1 MKRFLFIFL
10 IFETIYF
17 TAQTK
22 REQIEILKFRVDSLN
37 TKLLSERFSNSK
49 EKHELDSV
57 IFNLESQI
65 SSMNSKLKDLNDE
78 LNLQKQKF
86 NLLQNQFI
94 AKTDS
99 IKVLLENLFNTHNEL
114 DLQKQKFNIL
124 QNQFIAK
131 TDSVKILLENLFNT
145 QNPESIIE
153 DCWKNIDEVDT
164 LILENKNLLIYPISS
179 SEFNSFTLAP
189 SENNKKID
197 KNIQSNKLFTKCTFR
212 NGLSKTYRN
221 NHSKDAYGNTTD
233 QYLNYSVVSLETIDY
248 YFMEIRFYEGG
259 DYLLIDKENGN
270 EIPIGSEPFF
280 SNNKKHFACGFM
292 NCYVGNSGEFQ
303 IFDVKENGKVK
314 LIETKFNFD
323 WQPFQLK
330 WNFKDEL
337 LIEKGKCG
345 CDQKKYGKLIIK

>member
-17 TAQTK
+17 TAQSK

-37 TKLLSERFSNSK
+37 TKLSK

-65 SSMNSKLKDLNDE
+65 ISMNSKLKDLNDE

-99 IKVLLENLFNTHNEL
+99 IKVLLEKLYNTHNEL
-114 DLQKQKFNIL
+114 DLQKQKFNLL
-124 QNQFIAK
+124 QNQFIVK
-131 TDSVKILLENLFNT
+131 TDSVKILLENFFNT

-153 DCWKNIDEVDT
+153 DFCKNIDEVDT

-179 SEFNSFTLAP
+179 SEFKRVTDNTA
-189 SENNKKID
+189 ENNKKID
-197 KNIQSNKLFTKCTFR
+197 KNIQSNKLFIKCTFR

-221 NHSKDAYGNTTD
+221 NLSNNGN
-233 QYLNYSVVSLETIDY
+233 YVNYSVVSLETIDY
-248 YFMEIRFYEGG
+248 YFMETRFYEGG
-259 DYLLIDKENGN
+259 YYLLIDKENGN
-270 EIPIGSEPFF
+270 EIPIGSEPYF
-280 SNNKKHFACGFM
+280 SNNKKYFVCGFL
-292 NCYVGNSGEFQ
+292 NCYGGNSGEFQ

-314 LIETKFNFD
+314 LIETKYNCD
-323 WQPFQLK
+323 WCPSQLK

>member
-10 IFETIYF
+10 IFESIYF

-37 TKLLSERFSNSK
+37 TKLLSEGFSNSK
-49 EKHELDSV
+49 EKYELDSV
-57 IFNLESQI
+57 IFNLER
-65 SSMNSKLKDLNDE
+65 E
-78 LNLQKQKF
+78 LIN
-86 NLLQNQFI
+86 
-94 AKTDS
+94 
-99 IKVLLENLFNTHNEL
+99 
-114 DLQKQKFNIL
+114 
-124 QNQFIAK
+124 
-131 TDSVKILLENLFNT
+131 
-145 QNPESIIE
+145 E
-153 DCWKNIDEVDT
+153 DCWKDT

-179 SEFNSFTLAP
+179 SEFNSVSHTTA
-189 SENNKKID
+189 ENNKKID
-197 KNIQSNKLFTKCTFR
+197 KNIQSNKLFIKCTFR

-248 YFMEIRFYEGG
+248 YFMDIQLYEGPD

-292 NCYVGNSGEFQ
+292 NCYGGNSGEFQ

-330 WNFKDEL
+330 WNFKNEL

-345 CDQKKYGKLIIK
+345 CDQNKYGKLIIK

>member
-1 MKRFLFIFL
+1 MKRFLFIFI
-10 IFETIYF
+10 IFKTIYF

-65 SSMNSKLKDLNDE
+65 SSMNTKIKDLNDE
-78 LNLQKQKF
+78 LNLQKHNF

-114 DLQKQKFNIL
+114 DLQKQKFNLL

-153 DCWKNIDEVDT
+153 DYCKNIDEVDT

-179 SEFNSFTLAP
+179 SEFISFTLTPA
-189 SENNKKID
+189 ENNKKID

-212 NGLSKTYRN
+212 NGLSKTYKN
-221 NHSKDAYGNTTD
+221 NLSNIDNYV
-233 QYLNYSVVSLETIDY
+233 NYSVVSLETIDY
-248 YFMEIRFYEGG
+248 YFMETRFYEGG
-259 DYLLIDKENGN
+259 YYLLIDKENGN
-270 EIPIGSEPFF
+270 EIPIGSEPYF
-280 SNNKKHFACGFM
+280 SNNKKYFVCGFL
-292 NCYVGNSGEFQ
+292 NCYGGNSGEFQ

-314 LIETKFNFD
+314 LIETKYNCD
-323 WQPFQLK
+323 WCPSQLK

>member
-1 MKRFLFIFL
+1 MKRFLFIFF
-10 IFETIYF
+10 IFNTIYF

-65 SSMNSKLKDLNDE
+65 ISMNSKLKDLNDE

-99 IKVLLENLFNTHNEL
+99 IKVLLEKLYNTHNEL
-114 DLQKQKFNIL
+114 DLQKQKFNLL

-153 DCWKNIDEVDT
+153 DFCKNIDEVDT

-179 SEFNSFTLAP
+179 SEFNSVTDNTA
-189 SENNKKID
+189 ENNKKID
-197 KNIQSNKLFTKCTFR
+197 KNIQSNKLFIKCTFR

-221 NHSKDAYGNTTD
+221 NLSNNGN
-233 QYLNYSVVSLETIDY
+233 YVNYSVVSLETIDY
-248 YFMEIRFYEGG
+248 YFMETRFYEGG

-270 EIPIGSEPFF
+270 EIPIGSEPYF
-280 SNNKKHFACGFM
+280 SNNKKYFVCGFL
-292 NCYVGNSGEFQ
+292 NCYGGNSGEFQ

-314 LIETKFNFD
+314 LIETKYNCD
-323 WQPFQLK
+323 WCPSQLK